1 MKIYVEKVV
10 INIGTGASEEKAEYA
25 ATILQRLTNR
35 KPVKAKARKRI
46 PTFGIRKG
54 SIIGAYVTLRGKE
67 AEAFLDKA
75 LDAVGKKISEKSIT
89 TNTFSFGIKEYID
102 LGLKYDPKIG
112 ILGMDVCVTFAKPGI
127 RVARRKRKRSKI
139 GKNNIV
145 TKEEIIQ
152 FLKEKGVNIAK
163 E

>member
-1 MKIYVEKVV
+1 MKVYVEKVV
-10 INIGTGASEEKAEYA
+10 INIGTGASEEKAENA

-54 SIIGAYVTLRGKE
+54 SVIGAYVTLRGKE

-75 LDAVGKKISEKSIT
+75 LDAIGKKINEKSIT

-102 LGLKYDPKIG
+102 LGLRYDPKIG
-112 ILGMDVCVTFAKPGI
+112 ILGMDVCVSFAKDGI

-139 GKNNIV
+139 GKKNVV

-152 FLKEKGVNIAK
+152 FLKQKGVNIVS